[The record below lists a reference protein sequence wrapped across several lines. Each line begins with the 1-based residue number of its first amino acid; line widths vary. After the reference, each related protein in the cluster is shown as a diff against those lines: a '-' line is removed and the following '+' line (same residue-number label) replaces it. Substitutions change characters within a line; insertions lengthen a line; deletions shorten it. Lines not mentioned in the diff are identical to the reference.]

1 MFPEVSTQCEWGQ
14 GRNRRHLGDSI
25 AAGLAS
31 GWPWGHSRPPHTRR
45 RQHRE
50 PRRGRGRGHPQRRTI
65 SSEVILRAHFHR
77 LPQLRS
83 EGMHQRACL
92 SPDPSPQL
100 PQSRLHVRSAT
111 WLPKPSTLFLRAVES
126 SSAGGRS
133 TRPSRPSLFAL
144 LLLEPRHQLL
154 CQKWAQTKAVG
165 CQQNPESGRPQITY
179 MPSLVTIL

>member
-65 SSEVILRAHFHR
+65 SSEVILRATVETGEAEVPTPR
-77 LPQLRS
+77 TP
-83 EGMHQRACL
+83 AVI
-92 SPDPSPQL
+92 DWSPQED
-100 PQSRLHVRSAT
+100 VV
-111 WLPKPSTLFLRAVES
+111 AV
-126 SSAGGRS
+126 A
-133 TRPSRPSLFAL
+133 
-144 LLLEPRHQLL
+144 
-154 CQKWAQTKAVG
+154 
-165 CQQNPESGRPQITY
+165 
-179 MPSLVTIL
+179 